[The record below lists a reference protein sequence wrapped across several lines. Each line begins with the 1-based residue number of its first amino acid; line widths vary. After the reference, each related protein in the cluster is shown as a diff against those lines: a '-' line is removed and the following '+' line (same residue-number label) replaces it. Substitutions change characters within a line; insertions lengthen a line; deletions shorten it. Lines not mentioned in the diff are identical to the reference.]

1 MYYYA
6 NTHMNNFK
14 FTKETTALFKAVL
27 SLTSV
32 KETEAFFRDLC
43 TPKEINDMSE
53 RWQIVQKLQAGKSYR
68 EIATTLNTST
78 TTVTRVAQ
86 WLTNGAGGY
95 QSVLQKNAHHGSSRS
110 GKA

>member
-1 MYYYA
+1 MIQ
-6 NTHMNNFK
+6 FI
-14 FTKETTALFKAVL
+14 FTKNTTALFKAIL

-32 KETEAFFRDLC
+32 KEAEAFFRDLC

-53 RWQIVQKLQAGKSYR
+53 RWQIVQLLQAGQSYR

-78 TTVTRVAQ
+78 TTVARVAQ
-86 WLTNGAGGY
+86 WLVNGTGGY
-95 QSVLQKNAHHGSSRS
+95 QSVLQKTAHHGSSRL

>member
-1 MYYYA
+1 M
-6 NTHMNNFK
+6 NTFT
-14 FTKETTALFKAVL
+14 FTKETTALFKAIL

-32 KETEAFFRDLC
+32 KEAEAFFRDLC
-43 TPKEINDMSE
+43 TSKEIKDMAE
-53 RWQIVQKLQAGKSYR
+53 RWQIVQMLQTGKPYR
-68 EIATTLNTST
+68 EIATTLDTST

-86 WLTNGAGGY
+86 WLVNGAGGY